1 MRWPLSVTDDFA
13 PEIRF
18 TVTRLKSVNTRSTAW
33 SAVAFVGSMR
43 SIVPESES
51 IESGREITH
60 PEQSHR
66 TESGTPSLSSSVTGV
81 GLFAGMHCVAVL
93 EPAGADALTGA
104 DATAPFE
111 PSIVAVAISP
121 ATSPST
127 VFARLSAWTWDM
139 MGVAGGGLSFF

>member
-1 MRWPLSVTDDFA
+1 
-13 PEIRF
+13 
-18 TVTRLKSVNTRSTAW
+18 
-33 SAVAFVGSMR
+33 
-43 SIVPESES
+43 
-51 IESGREITH
+51 
-60 PEQSHR
+60 
-66 TESGTPSLSSSVTGV
+66 
-81 GLFAGMHCVAVL
+81 MHCVAAL

-139 MGVAGGGLSFF
+139 MGVAGGVLALFHGGAPTGTGGAGSGGVSVEGKVWLDASPSKRGG

>member
-1 MRWPLSVTDDFA
+1 
-13 PEIRF
+13 
-18 TVTRLKSVNTRSTAW
+18 
-33 SAVAFVGSMR
+33 
-43 SIVPESES
+43 
-51 IESGREITH
+51 
-60 PEQSHR
+60 
-66 TESGTPSLSSSVTGV
+66 
-81 GLFAGMHCVAVL
+81 MHCVAAL

-139 MGVAGGGLSFF
+139 MGVAGGVVLLFKARAPQGRGAGGSRGGEDGGKGLLGFSPKKKGGAGRGFSAGLLGARATTSLIR

>member
-1 MRWPLSVTDDFA
+1 
-13 PEIRF
+13 
-18 TVTRLKSVNTRSTAW
+18 
-33 SAVAFVGSMR
+33 
-43 SIVPESES
+43 
-51 IESGREITH
+51 
-60 PEQSHR
+60 
-66 TESGTPSLSSSVTGV
+66 ESGTPSLSASVTGV
-81 GLFAGMHCVAVL
+81 GLFAGMHCVAAL

-139 MGVAGGGLSFF
+139 LGVAGVGLSFLQAVSPRGRARGVPGAGSDGGRVRMAY

>member
-1 MRWPLSVTDDFA
+1 
-13 PEIRF
+13 
-18 TVTRLKSVNTRSTAW
+18 
-33 SAVAFVGSMR
+33 
-43 SIVPESES
+43 
-51 IESGREITH
+51 
-60 PEQSHR
+60 
-66 TESGTPSLSSSVTGV
+66 
-81 GLFAGMHCVAVL
+81 MHCVAAL

-139 MGVAGGGLSFF
+139 MGVAGVVVCFLLSGASRGRDTGAPSRMRGNWMVWSGYPPIMIRRHGSV